1 MGVASKAVKPRAC
14 LVPANTLLTV
24 GVESSLKAGID
35 KVLQGRQCAGF
46 RLCVEFGE
54 SIFPIRESDNLLMV
68 DDQLRHYGGDERLKS
83 RCLAALAR
91 GTIFLKKL
99 STGLLSS

>member
-1 MGVASKAVKPRAC
+1 MPPACVASKSRKPRASR
-14 LVPANTLLTV
+14 PGHLLIAGRV
-24 GVESSLKAGID
+24 QLEAGID

-54 SIFPIRESDNLLMV
+54 LSSQSASDNLLMV
-68 DDQLRHYGGDERLKS
+68 DDQLRHYGGDERLQES
-83 RCLAALAR
+83 MLSSTRSWNVY
-91 GTIFLKKL
+91 LKKL